1 MRNKLAVVLNL
12 VENGEAFY
20 PLTKKRPI
28 ATLPFNGRYRLI
40 DFLFSSMYH
49 AELLSAAIFIGG
61 SGHSLYDHIRNGAAW
76 GLDSSIGGGV
86 FTHSRIQNQ
95 LEYLDT
101 DDGRFTYYDDHR
113 FYINKTSADIV
124 LIAGSRV
131 LTHVDLN
138 AFIAKH
144 RSSNDVVT
152 AAWHS
157 FDDWAPHD
165 QTTIQ
170 ELAIEGEAVKGLRP
184 LQVNQTQHTA
194 SMQMVIVDKDF
205 MSQSIDIAEKNG
217 EIISADNIIKYAL
230 QEDLA
235 VGSFEV
241 TGYVKI
247 LEDLNDYYEANM
259 DMLDEKKFEQL
270 MIQEGAVVT
279 RFHHGAPT
287 YYGSESKVH
296 SSNLAT
302 GSVVFGKVEYSII
315 FRKTFIA
322 PTASISH
329 SLIMNSARIGEK
341 VRLKH
346 CILDKDVTVVDGV
359 TIQGTAQ
366 NPVVIEKGT
375 IVAQDIIQS

>member
-61 SGHSLYDHIRNGAAW
+61 SGHSLYDHIRNGASW

-86 FTHSRIQNQ
+86 FTHSRIQEQ
-95 LEYLDT
+95 LEYLAT
-101 DDGRFTYYDDHR
+101 DDERFTYYDNHR
-113 FYINKTSADIV
+113 SYINKTSADIV

-131 LTHVDLN
+131 LTHIDLN

-144 RSSNDVVT
+144 RSSDHAVT
-152 AAWHS
+152 AAYHS
-157 FDDWAPHD
+157 FNDWQPSA

-170 ELAIEGEAVKGLRP
+170 ELTLEGGEVKGMQL
-184 LQVNQTQHTA
+184 VKGDKTQHTA
-194 SMQMVIVDKDF
+194 GIQMAIADKDF
-205 MSQSIDIAEKNG
+205 VLQSIDIAEENG
-217 EIISADNIIKYAL
+217 EIISTDNIIKYAL

-235 VGSFEV
+235 VGSYEI

-259 DMLDEKKFEQL
+259 DMLDENKFEQL

-302 GSVVFGKVEYSII
+302 GSVVFGKVDHSII

-329 SLIMNSARIGEK
+329 SVIMNSARIGEK
-341 VRLKH
+341 VHLEY
-346 CILDKDVTVVDGV
+346 CILDKDVTVIDGV

-366 NPVVIEKGT
+366 NPVVVEKGA